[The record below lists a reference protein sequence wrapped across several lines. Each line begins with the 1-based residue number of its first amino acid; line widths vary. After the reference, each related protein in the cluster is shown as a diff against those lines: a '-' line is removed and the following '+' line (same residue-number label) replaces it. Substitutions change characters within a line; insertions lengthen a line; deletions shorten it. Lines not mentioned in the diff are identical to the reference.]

1 MSKTLT
7 LSDGVFAKLAWLK
20 NRYEAL
26 ENGRSLTWGS
36 FLEKVAEDNILIL
49 SYKFHKKLPGMP
61 FNDVMVFLLGGF
73 MSIDEVRRDNANN
86 EVLRLFQGKLGNPVG
101 KEPLGGGNNTEKTR
115 EES

>member
-7 LSDGVFAKLAWLK
+7 LSDGAFAKLAWLK

-26 ENGRSLTWGS
+26 GNGQSLTWDS

-49 SYKFHKKLPGMP
+49 SYKFHRKLPEMS

-73 MSIDEVRRDNANN
+73 MSIDEVRRDNANS
-86 EVLRLFQGKLGNPVG
+86 EVLRLFQGKLGKPVRV
-101 KEPLGGGNNTEKTR
+101 EPSNATNNTEKSK

>member
-7 LSDGVFAKLAWLK
+7 LGDGAFAKLTWLK

-26 ENGRSLTWGS
+26 TNGQSLTWDS

-49 SYKFHKKLPGMP
+49 SYKFHKKLPEMP

-73 MSIDEVRRDNANN
+73 MSIDEVRRDNANR
-86 EVLRLFQGKLGNPVG
+86 EVLNLFQGQLGKPAIGRPLINNPKSG
-101 KEPLGGGNNTEKTR
+101 KKKG
-115 EES
+115 ES

>member
-7 LSDGVFAKLAWLK
+7 LGDGAFAKMTWLK

-26 ENGRSLTWGS
+26 SNGQSLTWDS

-49 SYKFHKKLPGMP
+49 SYKFHKKLPEMS

-73 MSIDEVRRDNANN
+73 MSVDEIRRDNVNK
-86 EVLRLFQGKLGNPVG
+86 EVLKILRGQPEKPIGKRPLVDEPK
-101 KEPLGGGNNTEKTR
+101 KE
-115 EES
+115 

>member
-7 LSDGVFAKLAWLK
+7 LSDGAFAKLAWLK

-26 ENGRSLTWGS
+26 ENGQSLTWDS

-49 SYKFHKKLPGMP
+49 SYKFHKKLPEMP

-86 EVLRLFQGKLGNPVG
+86 EVLKLFQGKLGNPIRR
-101 KEPLGGGNNTEKTR
+101 ESLGRGNNTEKAK